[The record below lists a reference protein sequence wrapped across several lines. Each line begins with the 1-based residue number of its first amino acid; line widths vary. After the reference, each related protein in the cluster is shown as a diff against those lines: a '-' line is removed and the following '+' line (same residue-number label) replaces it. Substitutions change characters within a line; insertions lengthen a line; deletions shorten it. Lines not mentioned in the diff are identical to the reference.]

1 MKPLEGLLVVEF
13 GIYLAAPSAGLKLAD
28 LGARVIKIEPPGRGE
43 PCRHLAI
50 KHLFVGRDSLLFHTI
65 NRNKESYA
73 ANLKDPDDLERVK
86 RLVARADVL
95 THNFRPGTMEKFGLG
110 WDEARRL
117 NPRLVYAEISGYGAE
132 GPWRHKPGQDLLAQS
147 VSGLTWLSGDAGSP
161 PTPMGIAVADMLCG
175 SHLLQ
180 GILAALVRRAK
191 TGRGAHV
198 EVSLLESVLDFEFE
212 VLTTHLNDGG
222 RLPQRARRGNAHAYL
237 AAPYGVYATA
247 DGYLALAMGS
257 LDRLAR
263 LLGCEELERFPGK
276 EDGFTHRDEIMEIL
290 ARHLAQRTTAEWLAL
305 LEPADVWCAEVLDYP
320 RLVAHEG
327 FRVLGMDQEVELAD
341 GSRIRTLRCPIR
353 IDGERL
359 TSPRPAPAAGEHNEI
374 IEKELL
380 DA

>member
-73 ANLKDPDDLERVK
+73 ANLKDPADVGKVK
-86 RLVARADVL
+86 RLLARADVL

-110 WDEARRL
+110 WDEVRQL
-117 NPRLVYAEISGYGAE
+117 NPRLIYAEISGYGTE
-132 GPWRHKPGQDLLAQS
+132 GPWRNKPGQDLLAQS
-147 VSGLTWLSGDAGSP
+147 VSGLTWLSGDAGAP

-175 SHLLQ
+175 AHLLQ
-180 GILAALVRRAK
+180 GILAALVRRSK

-198 EVSLLESVLDFEFE
+198 EVSLLESVLDFQFE

-257 LDRLAR
+257 LDRLAK
-263 LLGCEELERFPGK
+263 LIGCGELERYAGA

-290 ARHLAQRTTAEWLAL
+290 GRHLAQRTTAEWLAV

-320 RLVAHEG
+320 RLAAHEG
-327 FRVLGMDQEVELAD
+327 FRVLGMDQQVELAD
-341 GSRIRTLRCPIR
+341 GSKIRTLRCPIR

-359 TSPRPAPAAGEHNEI
+359 TSARPAPAAGQHNETI
-374 IEKELL
+374 DQELL

>member
-50 KHLFVGRDSLLFHTI
+50 KNLFVNGDSLLFHTI

-73 ANLKDPDDLERVK
+73 ANLKDPGDLERVK
-86 RLVARADVL
+86 RLLARADVL
-95 THNFRPGTMEKFGLG
+95 THNFRPGTMERFGLSY
-110 WDEARRL
+110 EEVRRI

-132 GPWRHKPGQDLLAQS
+132 GPWRNKPGQDLLAQS
-147 VSGLTWLSGDAGSP
+147 VSGLAWLSGDAEAP
-161 PTPMGIAVADMLCG
+161 PTPMGIAVVDILCG
-175 SHLLQ
+175 AHLLQ
-180 GILAALVRRAK
+180 GILAALVRRGK
-191 TGRGAHV
+191 TGRGALV
-198 EVSLLESVLDFEFE
+198 QVSLLESVLDFQFE

-222 RLPQRARRGNAHAYL
+222 RLPKRARRGNAHAYL

-257 LDRLAR
+257 LDRLAK
-263 LLGCEELERFPGK
+263 LVGCQELERFRQR
-276 EDGFTHRDEIMEIL
+276 EDGFAHRDEIMEIL
-290 ARHLAQRTTAEWLAL
+290 ARHLAKRTTAEWLAL
-305 LEPADVWCAEVLDYP
+305 LEPADVWCAEVLDYR
-320 RLVAHEG
+320 RLTAHEG
-327 FRVLGMDQEVELAD
+327 FRVLAMDQQVELAD

-359 TSPRPAPAAGEHNEI
+359 FSSRPAPAVGEHTELI
-374 IEKELL
+374 DKELL
-380 DA
+380 NA

>member
-50 KHLFVGRDSLLFHTI
+50 KNLFVNGDSLLFHTI

-73 ANLKDPDDLERVK
+73 ANLKDPGDLERVK
-86 RLVARADVL
+86 RLLARADVL
-95 THNFRPGTMEKFGLG
+95 THNFRPGTMEKFGLSY
-110 WDEARRL
+110 EEVRRI

-132 GPWRHKPGQDLLAQS
+132 GPWRNKPGQDLLAQS
-147 VSGLTWLSGDAGSP
+147 VSGLAWLSGDAEAP
-161 PTPMGIAVADMLCG
+161 PTPMGIAVVDILCG
-175 SHLLQ
+175 AHLLQ
-180 GILAALVRRAK
+180 GILAALVRRGK
-191 TGRGAHV
+191 TGRGALV
-198 EVSLLESVLDFEFE
+198 QVSLLESVLDFQFE

-222 RLPQRARRGNAHAYL
+222 RLPRRARRGNAHAYL

-257 LDRLAR
+257 LDRLAK
-263 LLGCEELERFPGK
+263 LVGCQELERFRQR
-276 EDGFTHRDEIMEIL
+276 EDGFAHRDEIMEIL
-290 ARHLAQRTTAEWLAL
+290 ARHLAKRTTAEWLAL
-305 LEPADVWCAEVLDYP
+305 LEPADVWCAEVLDYR
-320 RLVAHEG
+320 RLTAHEG
-327 FRVLGMDQEVELAD
+327 FRVLAMDQQVELAD

-359 TSPRPAPAAGEHNEI
+359 FSSRPAPAVGEHTELI
-374 IEKELL
+374 DKELL
-380 DA
+380 NA

>member
-50 KHLFVGRDSLLFHTI
+50 KHLFVGSDSLLFHTI

-73 ANLKDPDDLERVK
+73 ANLKDPGDLERVK
-86 RLVARADVL
+86 RLLARADVL
-95 THNFRPGTMEKFGLG
+95 THNFRPGTMEKFGLSY
-110 WDEARRL
+110 EEVRRI
-117 NPRLVYAEISGYGAE
+117 NPRLVYAEISGYGTE
-132 GPWRHKPGQDLLAQS
+132 GPWRNKPGQDLLAQS
-147 VSGLTWLSGDAGSP
+147 VSGLTWLSGDAESP
-161 PTPMGIAVADMLCG
+161 PTPMGIAVVDLLCG
-175 SHLLQ
+175 AHLLQ
-180 GILAALVRRAK
+180 GILAALVRRGK
-191 TGRGAHV
+191 TGRGALV
-198 EVSLLESVLDFEFE
+198 QVSLLESALDFQFE

-222 RLPQRARRGNAHAYL
+222 RLPRRARRGNAHAYL
-237 AAPYGVYATA
+237 AAPYGVYATR

-257 LDRLAR
+257 LDRLAK
-263 LLGCEELERFPGK
+263 LIGCEELERFQEGQ
-276 EDGFTHRDEIMEIL
+276 DGFAYRDEIMEIL
-290 ARHLAQRTTAEWLAL
+290 ARHLAQRTTAEWLAV

-320 RLVAHEG
+320 RLIAHEG
-327 FRVLGMDQEVELAD
+327 FRALEMDQAVELAD

-359 TSPRPAPAAGEHNEI
+359 LSSRPAPAAGEHTELI
-374 IEKELL
+374 DKELL

>member
-28 LGARVIKIEPPGRGE
+28 LGARVIKVEPPARGE

-50 KHLFVGRDSLLFHTI
+50 KHLFIGSDSLLFHTI
-65 NRNKESYA
+65 NRNKQSYA
-73 ANLKDPDDLERVK
+73 ANLKDPADLEKVK

-110 WDEARRL
+110 WDEVREL
-117 NPRLVYAEISGYGAE
+117 NPRLVYAEISGYGTQ
-132 GPWRHKPGQDLLAQS
+132 GPWRNKPGQDLLAQS
-147 VSGLTWLSGDAGSP
+147 VSGLTWLSGDAGAP

-175 SHLLQ
+175 AHLLQ

-198 EVSLLESVLDFEFE
+198 EVSLLESVLDFQFE

-222 RLPQRARRGNAHAYL
+222 RRPQRARRGNAHAYL

-257 LDRLAR
+257 LDRLAK
-263 LLGCEELERFPGK
+263 LIGCEELERFPGAG
-276 EDGFTHRDEIMEIL
+276 DGFAHRDEIMEIL

-320 RLVAHEG
+320 HLSAHEG
-327 FRVLGMDQEVELAD
+327 FRALEMDQELELSD
-341 GSRIRTLRCPIR
+341 GTKIRTLRCPIR

-359 TSPRPAPAAGEHNEI
+359 SSRRPAPAVGQHNQI
-374 IEKELL
+374 IERELL

>member
-50 KHLFVGRDSLLFHTI
+50 KNLFVNGDSLLFHTI

-73 ANLKDPDDLERVK
+73 ANLKDPGDLERVK
-86 RLVARADVL
+86 RLLARADVL
-95 THNFRPGTMEKFGLG
+95 THNFRPGTMEKFGLSY
-110 WDEARRL
+110 EEVRRI

-132 GPWRHKPGQDLLAQS
+132 GPWRNKPGQDLLAQS
-147 VSGLTWLSGDAGSP
+147 VSGLAWLSGDAEAP
-161 PTPMGIAVADMLCG
+161 PTPMGIAVVDILCG
-175 SHLLQ
+175 AHLLQ
-180 GILAALVRRAK
+180 GILAALVRRGK
-191 TGRGAHV
+191 TGRGALV
-198 EVSLLESVLDFEFE
+198 QVSLLESVLDFQFE

-222 RLPQRARRGNAHAYL
+222 RLPKRARRGNAHAYL

-257 LDRLAR
+257 LDRLAK
-263 LLGCEELERFPGK
+263 LVGCQELERFRQR
-276 EDGFTHRDEIMEIL
+276 EDGFAHRDEIMEIL
-290 ARHLAQRTTAEWLAL
+290 ARHLAKRTTAEWLAL
-305 LEPADVWCAEVLDYP
+305 LEPADVWCAEVLDYR
-320 RLVAHEG
+320 RLTAHEG
-327 FRVLGMDQEVELAD
+327 FRVLAMDQQVELAD

-359 TSPRPAPAAGEHNEI
+359 FSSRPAPAVGEHTELI
-374 IEKELL
+374 DKELL
-380 DA
+380 NA